1 MQSIEKDSNINQTIS
16 HLQRIFYTHLL
27 ICDLHL
33 FNTKEKMMNMLRRE
47 SGENWDSDFI
57 LELSRN
63 YKIIWVKGSDDPTDD
78 KTYQKSMNDSLT
90 EILLKD

>member
-1 MQSIEKDSNINQTIS
+1 MQSIEKDSNINQTLS
-16 HLQRIFYTHLL
+16 QLQRIFYTHLFL
-27 ICDLHL
+27 CDLHL
-33 FNTKEKMMNMLRRE
+33 FNTKDKMMNMLRRE
-47 SGENWDSDFI
+47 SGKNWNSDFI

-63 YKIIWVKGSDDPTDD
+63 YKIIWVQGSDDLTDS